1 MNTTRET
8 KEIILFDG
16 ECNLCNTF
24 VNFVIDRD
32 YKKRFLFTSLQSQK
46 GIAIQNK
53 AGIGTQD
60 MYSVILYNPENNS
73 YKEKSSAILHILK
86 HFKGLWQLSTLA
98 FAVPPYIRNV
108 LYNWVARNRYKW
120 FGKNSCRLPDPELK
134 KRFI

>member
-1 MNTTRET
+1 MYAIHQT

-32 YKKRFLFTSLQSQK
+32 YKNRFLFTSLQSQK
-46 GIAIQNK
+46 GIAIQKK
-53 AGIGTQD
+53 AGISTQN
-60 MYSVILYNPENNS
+60 MYSVILYNPETNT
-73 YKEKSSAILHILK
+73 YKEKSSAVVHILK
-86 HFKGLWQLSTLA
+86 HFKGVWKLSILA
-98 FAVPPYIRNV
+98 FAVPPYFRNV
-108 LYNWVARNRYKW
+108 LYNFVARNRYKW